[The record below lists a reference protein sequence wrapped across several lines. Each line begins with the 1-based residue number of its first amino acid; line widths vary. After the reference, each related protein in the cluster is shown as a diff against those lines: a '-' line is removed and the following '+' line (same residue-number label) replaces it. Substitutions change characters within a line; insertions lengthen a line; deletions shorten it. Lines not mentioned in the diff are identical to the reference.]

1 MDEGCISIME
11 MSLVALTSF
20 YGPEDRLHSYLGLIN
35 WLNRQWTIRSTW
47 KTIMSHDPTPVEGGG
62 TDVSNLHFCPMTNE
76 M

>member
-1 MDEGCISIME
+1 ME

-20 YGPEDRLHSYLGLIN
+20 YGPEDRHVVGLSTGLTGSGPYILPGKPCLMT
-35 WLNRQWTIRSTW
+35 WQWRG
-47 KTIMSHDPTPVEGGG
+47 EG